1 MQALRNQSR
10 LTYLIW
16 GGLALEII
24 AALITARWM
33 AAFVAAGTL
42 GLSMTPLF
50 VASRLDIRLPSSLTA
65 LAVVF
70 VFATLF
76 LGEVFDFYTRL
87 WWWDIA
93 LHGLSAVGFGIAG
106 FLFVF
111 ILFEGDRYAA
121 PPWAMGL
128 LAASIGI
135 MIGVLWE
142 IFEFAMD
149 QIFGMNM
156 QKSGLLDTMSDLIVD
171 VIGSGLGG
179 TMGALYLRGRALG
192 SVSALVEE
200 FVMLNRRFFRRFRRR
215 G

>member
-1 MQALRNQSR
+1 MQAFRNQSR

-24 AALITARWM
+24 AALITGRWT
-33 AAFVAAGTL
+33 AAFVAFGTL

-50 VASRLDIRLPSSLTA
+50 LASRLHIHLPKSIV
-65 LAVVF
+65 AVAVAF

-76 LGEVFDFYTRL
+76 LGEVFDFYERL

-149 QIFGMNM
+149 QAFGLNM
-156 QKSGLLDTMSDLIVD
+156 QKSGLPDTMGDLIVD
-171 VIGSGLGG
+171 VIGASLGG
-179 TMGALYLRGRALG
+179 TMGGLYLRGQALG
-192 SVSALVEE
+192 SVSALVDE
-200 FVMLNRRFFRRFRRR
+200 FVALNSRFFSRFRRKR
-215 G
+215 

>member
-1 MQALRNQSR
+1 MQSLRNQSR

-16 GGLALEII
+16 GGLALEIF
-24 AALITARWM
+24 AALITGRWT

-42 GLSMTPLF
+42 GLSMTPIFL
-50 VASRLDIRLPSSLTA
+50 ASRLHIRLPPSIV
-65 LAVVF
+65 AVAVAF
-70 VFATLF
+70 VFATIF
-76 LGEVFDFYTRL
+76 LGEVFDFYERL
-87 WWWDIA
+87 WWWDVA

-142 IFEFAMD
+142 IFEFGMD
-149 QIFGMNM
+149 QAFGLNM
-156 QKSGLLDTMSDLIVD
+156 QKSGLPDTMGDLIVD
-171 VIGSGLGG
+171 VIGSAFGG
-179 TMGALYLRGRALG
+179 AMGALYLRGQALG

-200 FVMLNRRFFRRFRRR
+200 FVTLNRRLFRRFRRK